1 MNTARPERMKCLS
14 RKKKKDPI
22 YSMCN
27 ENVLAARLHSPPY
40 WVRRGETVGTR
51 LCHYLKSLRSKV
63 KAVQLVLSNN
73 RKT

>member
-1 MNTARPERMKCLS
+1 MNTARPGRLKCLS
-14 RKKKKDPI
+14 RKGKTI
-22 YSMCN
+22 YIASVTKMSWQL
-27 ENVLAARLHSPPY
+27 VSTML
-40 WVRRGETVGTR
+40 VRRGETVGTR